1 MQGKDKVNCNLD
13 FLRVVTE
20 QTLKNADGSCKTLSV
35 MRGKEYEMMIF
46 LGRKNKKSDY
56 FVKVYKC
63 EPKNIFV
70 RHVRDSFKR
79 YDVGPLYDA
88 FFFGSF
94 EDAKGFIQTLA
105 DRHPEY
111 EKRPVTI
118 SRNK

>member
-1 MQGKDKVNCNLD
+1 MLEKDKVYCNLD

-70 RHVRDSFKR
+70 RHAKDSYRR

-88 FFFGSF
+88 FFFDEF
-94 EDAKGFIQTLA
+94 EEAKAFIQTLF

-111 EKRPVTI
+111 DMRPVVI
-118 SRNK
+118 NGK